1 MPIEYGMGRP
11 PVAGAPASRAAGG
24 TRARERASTAPQIC
38 RLLTGTDKN
47 TTVVYGSARNTTV
60 VYGSAKKT
68 ETLYRTELGGE
79 MVRTDLYTTKTS
91 DLVRSGRRG
100 HDLCHMIGGG
110 VRGEVWRTEARELLW
125 LVRVRLGSG

>member
-1 MPIEYGMGRP
+1 
-11 PVAGAPASRAAGG
+11 
-24 TRARERASTAPQIC
+24 
-38 RLLTGTDKN
+38 
-47 TTVVYGSARNTTV
+47 
-60 VYGSAKKT
+60 
-68 ETLYRTELGGE
+68 

-110 VRGEVWRTEARELLW
+110 VRGEVWGTEARELLW

>member
-24 TRARERASTAPQIC
+24 TRTRERASTAPQIC

-47 TTVVYGSARNTTV
+47 TTVVYGSA
-60 VYGSAKKT
+60 KKT
-68 ETLYRTELGGE
+68 ETLYRTELGDE
-79 MVRTDLYTTKTS
+79 MVRTDLHDTTKTS

-110 VRGEVWRTEARELLW
+110 VRGEVWGTEARELLW

>member
-1 MPIEYGMGRP
+1 M
-11 PVAGAPASRAAGG
+11 
-24 TRARERASTAPQIC
+24 
-38 RLLTGTDKN
+38 
-47 TTVVYGSARNTTV
+47 
-60 VYGSAKKT
+60 YGSAKKT
-68 ETLYRTELGGE
+68 ERLYHTELGGE

-110 VRGEVWRTEARELLW
+110 VRGEVWGTEARELLR